1 MSQTLGSKCLK
12 IGLQITSSSR
22 HARASFTTSTCM
34 LNEKCKFLIAGG
46 GTGGITMAARLLRM
60 GEKSVTVIEPSEV
73 KISDPLAKV
82 FL

>member
-22 HARASFTTSTCM
+22 HARASFTSTCV